1 MDAKLKEVAARVME
15 YLQRRNEL
23 INPHQ
28 TVVARI
34 SGDAKP
40 DAELRVEDLRALV
53 DAVEGLDGEPEDQA
67 QEAYEFRH
75 LTLCARGQG
84 FDGIAQALNEIP
96 KMRAALRDLA
106 DNADTLADDACKSYA
121 DESIAR
127 ARKLIALPFG
137 QVEVITDRSSYIQ
150 TVGGDK
156 AETTMQPVAEQSEL
170 PTPWLERAK
179 KEWPLDDDNPDWFLA
194 KTDEG
199 VAAMQAEIA
208 EWRAIA
214 ASQQAAEPV
223 ATFEGYLDGGTPIIK
238 WTGAALQAGAKLYAG
253 PTAKQPP
260 YDWLA
265 EARKGAQE
273 VQQEL
278 DAKMDAALCGK
289 PGQVRT
295 MGADVTAEGITINVV
310 REDGGLRVVDQ
321 AELIAMQRKALDA
334 WQNTRAQILEALAA
348 PSLSVLTWQ
357 QGEQIA
363 DQKLVDE
370 ALRAFKDDP
379 TADNATGLVLA
390 IRAAKVQP

>member
-1 MDAKLKEVAARVME
+1 MDAKLKEVVQRVRE
-15 YLQRRNEL
+15 YLDAREN
-23 INPHQ
+23 
-28 TVVARI
+28 VAKRI
-34 SGDAKP
+34 GVLHDDAQGIGTDSGMKY
-40 DAELRVEDLRALV
+40 LKQSDLRALV

-137 QVEVITDRSSYIQ
+137 QVEVITARSSYIQ

-156 AETTMQPVAEQSEL
+156 AETTMQPVAEQGEI

-214 ASQQAAEPV
+214 ASQQAAEHV
-223 ATFEGYLDGGTPIIK
+223 ATFEGYLDGGTPIIE
-238 WTGAALQAGAKLYAG
+238 WTGAALQAGAKLYA
-253 PTAKQPP
+253 
-260 YDWLA
+260 
-265 EARKGAQE
+265 
-273 VQQEL
+273 
-278 DAKMDAALCGK
+278 
-289 PGQVRT
+289 
-295 MGADVTAEGITINVV
+295 GADVTAEGITINVV
-310 REDGGLRVVDQ
+310 REDGGLRVVDT
-321 AELIAMQRKALDA
+321 AGELPPVRDLDA
-334 WQNTRAQILEALAA
+334 EMRQADENATARAQLDKEGAVAWVITVGDMLKNTIHITTDKEDAEAEWKGCAGENGEYD
-348 PSLSVLTWQ
+348 SVYRLR
-357 QGEQIA
+357 
-363 DQKLVDE
+363 
-370 ALRAFKDDP
+370 ALRFVDDQVEP
-379 TADNATGLVLA
+379 
-390 IRAAKVQP
+390 